1 MFRKYIAL
9 GWFSAS
15 LATFALVGCGKSQP
29 TTAPHVD
36 SKPDGKKDDHGDHKP
51 EAGKKDDHGDHKP
64 GDVKKDDHEH
74 KPGSHGGMM
83 VSLGK
88 DSYHAEVVF
97 GKGGKI
103 NLYMLGK
110 DESKAQEVDAHDL
123 NGFVTPEGA
132 TEPVPVSFKPQSQP
146 SDAKGKT
153 SRFVATLPETLA
165 GKKFKVTIN
174 NIQIGAERFRIEF
187 AQEKHEKH

>member
-1 MFRKYIAL
+1 MVRKLTVL
-9 GWFSAS
+9 GS
-15 LATFALVGCGKSQP
+15 LGVALVALTLAGCGKPQSTP
-29 TTAPHVD
+29 TTGAAPHKD
-36 SKPDGKKDDHGDHKP
+36 DHKPSDVKKDDRDHKA
-51 EAGKKDDHGDHKP
+51 EAGKKDDHDHKP
-64 GDVKKDDHEH
+64 GA
-74 KPGSHGGMM
+74 HGGMM